1 MDIPKTLKEVQGT
14 IQGVQVSIQDEIASK
29 AKRKSTLKSLKLK
42 KKFRLRKLRQDYE
55 NTVREIHIQY
65 SKNPER
71 LKAKYASEDYAKSE
85 RKKARAPR
93 RIEQEKRAIEYM
105 EQERPLSTNEEI
117 GSAIVQGIGSA
128 LFIAALA
135 ILDTLGVRHVM
146 DFKSLTVVCYTLF
159 SASMILMYLFICLQH
174 ALTAM
179 VPKIVFDRLSHIFVY
194 LCLGFS
200 YTTYTI
206 TKIQGIPGW
215 AIFGFVWGVSVIG
228 VLFYAIS
235 GSKHYRVNKVLYAL
249 AGVSLFSMPVT
260 LYRALSAQSFAML
273 VASAFFYVLG
283 FIFYNLRKYRFM
295 HLVGNCLFLAANV
308 YMFFSLFFIGM

>member
-14 IQGVQVSIQDEIASK
+14 IQDVQVSIQDEIASK

-85 RKKARAPR
+85 RKKARAQR

-105 EQERPLSTNEEI
+105 EKERPLSTNEEI

-128 LFIAALA
+128 MFIAALA
-135 ILDTLGVRHVM
+135 ILDTLGVREGM
-146 DFKSLTVVCYTLF
+146 MFKNLTIVCYTLF
-159 SASMILMYLFICLQH
+159 SASMILMYLFSCLQH

-179 VPKIVFDRLSHIFVY
+179 VPKIVFDRLSHIFVF
-194 LCLGFS
+194 LCMGFS
-200 YTTYTI
+200 YTTFTI
-206 TKIQGIPGW
+206 TKIQGIAGW
-215 AIFGFVWGVSVIG
+215 AIFGFVWTASAIG

-235 GSKHYRVNKVLYAL
+235 GRKHYKLNKVLYAL
-249 AGVSLFSMPVT
+249 AGLSLFAMPVT
-260 LYRALSAQSFAML
+260 LYKALPAQSFAML